1 MNKIYALV
9 WNQAQGCWNV
19 THEGA
24 RRRRRSGSGKGLVV
38 AAASL
43 LALIGG
49 PSAFALPTGAQVVSG
64 SADMQTQG
72 QHLSIN

>member
-24 RRRRRSGSGKGLVV
+24 RRRRAGSGKGLVV
-38 AAASL
+38 AVASL
-43 LALIGG
+43 LALTGL
-49 PSAFALPTGAQVVSG
+49 PSAFALPT
-64 SADMQTQG
+64 
-72 QHLSIN
+72 